1 MVFLNNVNKK
11 IDYECYTDYENLFC
25 SVLLK
30 FVLPLFTIEFTAITN
45 TRCTIVSNEKI
56 LSSYSYYEIP
66 SPRNDNIL
74 CKYCSLFLKKFKRYQ
89 FVTKTITGIVYRGSH
104 YFI

>member
-30 FVLPLFTIEFTAITN
+30 FVLPLF
-45 TRCTIVSNEKI
+45 
-56 LSSYSYYEIP
+56 YY
-66 SPRNDNIL
+66 
-74 CKYCSLFLKKFKRYQ
+74 
-89 FVTKTITGIVYRGSH
+89 
-104 YFI
+104 